1 MASADDA
8 GMLSVLGSILDSE
21 VDSGENPE
29 IIHWFILIHSL
40 IGSMIDSLIDSVIDS
55 LKDSLIGSLFESLID
70 SLID

>member
-29 IIHWFILIHSL
+29 IIH
-40 IGSMIDSLIDSVIDS
+40 
-55 LKDSLIGSLFESLID
+55 
-70 SLID
+70 

>member
-1 MASADDA
+1 MDSVDDA

-21 VDSGENPE
+21 VDSGENTE

-40 IGSMIDSLIDSVIDS
+40 IGSRIDSLIESVIDS
-55 LKDSLIGSLFESLID
+55 LKDSLIGSLFD